1 MTEFAVRRVTKIAIS
16 AFIFSAVS
24 SGSAWIYAD
33 RVADQARADAVM
45 QAEESRKAIDAANCD
60 LYGLLLDADG
70 ASGPAQTPYR
80 IKLRALLESAY
91 RAPACKPPLDQR
103 VPFPPATPSAAPT
116 TAPPTNEP
124 TDQPTGGPGS

>member
-1 MTEFAVRRVTKIAIS
+1 MTELAVRRVTKIAIS
-16 AFIFSAVS
+16 AFIFSAVA

-33 RVADQARADAVM
+33 RVADQARSDAVM

-80 IKLRALLESAY
+80 VKLRALLESAY
-91 RAPACKPPLDQR
+91 LAPGCRPPLSER
-103 VPFPPATPSAAPT
+103 LPFPPDGPGATPT
-116 TAPPTNEP
+116 TAPPTDEP
-124 TDQPTGGPGS
+124 TDEPTGGPGS